1 MELVIITV
9 SVLVTMALVVG
20 LFWVTIPGKEQG

>member
-1 MELVIITV
+1 MEFVIITV

-20 LFWVTIPGKEQG
+20 LFWVTIPAKE